1 MIYINQPV
9 QRKTVISSKLKK
21 NQFNNRLVD
30 FGEPSH
36 PLLSV
41 ASALDLKASC
51 RVRCTLSIPLW
62 GLVGSVPLGDTMSSS
77 S

>member
-21 NQFNNRLVD
+21 NQFNSCLVD

-36 PLLSV
+36 LLLSV
-41 ASALDLKASC
+41 VSALYLKAFC
-51 RVRCTLSIPLW
+51 RVRCTLSTPVW